1 MVMGGKVGELEGE
14 QSPSVI
20 LYDPK
25 TDTWADGPSW
35 PITGYNGSRAVWDGN
50 SVLVLG
56 VDENVTLRFE
66 GGVWSIEE
74 REIPGGFVLCVV
86 AESVYLG

>member
-1 MVMGGKVGELEGE
+1 MAPTPIPHFRDRIEARAHH
-14 QSPSVI
+14 
-20 LYDPK
+20 K

-35 PITGYNGSRAVWDGN
+35 PITGKLGSRAVWDGN

-56 VDENVTLRFE
+56 VHENVMLRFE

-74 REIPGGFVLCVV
+74 REIPGGFVLCGV